1 MYDLTRAKR
10 LPRMK
15 FLIYTLLY
23 VVIINLIIGAVIV
36 ITGIKFPEIVWYL
49 IMMVLYIW
57 LVAQRRVQDMWNS
70 SWWAGLLL
78 IPLVNIGLLL
88 VFLFQPGQKSTNKF
102 GPPN

>member
-1 MYDLTRAKR
+1 
-10 LPRMK
+10 
-15 FLIYTLLY
+15 
-23 VVIINLIIGAVIV
+23 
-36 ITGIKFPEIVWYL
+36 
-49 IMMVLYIW
+49 MMVLYIW